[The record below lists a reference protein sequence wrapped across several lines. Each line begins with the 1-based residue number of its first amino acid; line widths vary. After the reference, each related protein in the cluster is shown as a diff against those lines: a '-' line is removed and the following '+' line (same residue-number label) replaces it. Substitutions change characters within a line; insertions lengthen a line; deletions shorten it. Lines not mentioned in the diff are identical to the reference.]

1 MRDWFLHR
9 LLKIPLA
16 MRVRYDRCGTEKP
29 ELTIVFIHG
38 IAASCATWKN
48 TLPALIKDRD
58 LTKVRF
64 IGFDLIGFGK
74 SEKPK
79 WFGYD
84 YAAYRKTIT
93 RTLRKLKINTPIIF
107 CGHSMGCL
115 IAMDYV
121 ANGDLLVDQL
131 ILISPPIIRA
141 RELAGIQDKVYSSL
155 YTGLRNHTGDK
166 SVNVLAG
173 IVDSM
178 SSFEKRS
185 LNTQAFRETMDKIIL
200 NKDNYALASD
210 LKIPMEVVHGRLD
223 PLVIGA
229 NLRAIAKNNKNF
241 HLTETFG
248 GHDIVGAKATK
259 TNKIIKETLIH
270 YLLHVDL

>member
-1 MRDWFLHR
+1 MYDWFIHR
-9 LLKIPLA
+9 VLKIPLT
-16 MRVRYDRCGTEKP
+16 MRVRHDSCGSDKP

-38 IAASCATWKN
+38 IAASCAGWKN
-48 TLPALIKDRD
+48 TLPVLTKDHD
-58 LTKVRF
+58 LRKVRF
-64 IGFDLIGFGK
+64 IAFDLIGFGK

-79 WFGYD
+79 WFDYD

-93 RTLRKLKINTPIIF
+93 RTLKKLKVDTPIII

-115 IAMDYV
+115 IAMDYA
-121 ANGDLLVDQL
+121 ANGELLIDQL
-131 ILISPPIIRA
+131 VLISPPIIRA
-141 RELAGIQDKVYSSL
+141 KEAAGIQDQIYSKL
-155 YTGLRNHTGDK
+155 YTGLNKHTDDK
-166 SVNVLAG
+166 AIGVLAS

-178 SSFEKRS
+178 SGFEKRS
-185 LNTQAFRETMDKIIL
+185 FDTQAFHETMGKIIL
-200 NKDNYALASD
+200 NKGNYALARD
-210 LKIPMEVVHGRLD
+210 LKIPMEVIHGRLD

-229 NLRAIAKNNKNF
+229 NLKAIAKSNKYF

-259 TNKIIKETLIH
+259 ANKIIKETLIH

>member
-1 MRDWFLHR
+1 MYDWFVHR
-9 LLKIPLA
+9 LLKIPLT

-38 IAASCATWKN
+38 ISASCAVWRN
-48 TLPALIKDRD
+48 SLPSLTKDQD
-58 LTKVRF
+58 LKKVRF
-64 IGFDLIGFGK
+64 IAFDLIGFGK

-84 YAAYRKTIT
+84 YEAYRKTIT
-93 RTLRKLKINTPIIF
+93 KTLKKLKVNTPIVL

-115 IAMDYV
+115 LAMDYA
-121 ANGDLLVDQL
+121 ANGDLLIDQL
-131 ILISPPIIRA
+131 VLISPPIIRA
-141 RELAGIQDKVYSSL
+141 REAAGVRDRIYKGL
-155 YTGLRNHTGDK
+155 FTGLKNHTDAKPIG
-166 SVNVLAG
+166 VLAG
-173 IVDSM
+173 LVDAS

-185 LNTQAFRETMDKIIL
+185 LNTQAFRETMEKIIL

-210 LKIPMEVVHGRLD
+210 LKVPMEVIHGRLD

-229 NLRAIAKNNKNF
+229 NLKAIAKANKRF
-241 HLTETFG
+241 RLTESFG
-248 GHDIVGAKATK
+248 GHDISGAVATK
-259 TNKIIKETLIH
+259 TNKIIKETLVH